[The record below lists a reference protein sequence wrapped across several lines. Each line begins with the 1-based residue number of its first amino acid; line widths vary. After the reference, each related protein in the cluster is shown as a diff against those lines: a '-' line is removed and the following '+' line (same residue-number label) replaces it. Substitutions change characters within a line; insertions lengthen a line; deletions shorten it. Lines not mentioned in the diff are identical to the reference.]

1 MMLLR
6 NYIVLPTLC
15 YDIRN
20 IYLDNAHNSFLAFN
34 LLTSAFILKNYYQIE
49 IFYIFI
55 ASCLLKLKHGFRF
68 R

>member
-1 MMLLR
+1 MMSLR

-20 IYLDNAHNSFLAFN
+20 IYLVMLINCFLAFN
-34 LLTSAFILKNYYQIE
+34 LLKFVFILKNYYQIE